1 MGRRGVAGEE
11 YAKWWG
17 PKRRAQRA
25 VEGGAA
31 MAIACVRALRYA
43 ACDEEW
49 GSSAAPTRARTEH
62 RYAGVVGPGACMGA
76 RPRGHPAAAPGEHV
90 RLSVARDLDA

>member
-49 GSSAAPTRARTEH
+49 RRKETTGRRHSRTLP
-62 RYAGVVGPGACMGA
+62 RGAGANRVYCQVGP
-76 RPRGHPAAAPGEHV
+76 
-90 RLSVARDLDA
+90 